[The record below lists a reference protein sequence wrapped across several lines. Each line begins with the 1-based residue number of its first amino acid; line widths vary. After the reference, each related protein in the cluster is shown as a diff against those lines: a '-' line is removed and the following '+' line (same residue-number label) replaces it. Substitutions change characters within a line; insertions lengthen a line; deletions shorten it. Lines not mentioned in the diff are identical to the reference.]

1 MNKQLTTPFKKLLLA
16 QRATLLAQIASLRG
30 GTVGRA
36 EASAEHFGRPEDSRA
51 QVVTER
57 DLEFALDARETAE
70 LVAVDAALKRIEA
83 GVYGLCADCG
93 VAIPAAR
100 LQAAPE
106 ATRCIDCQDK
116 SERSHDKPAVA

>member
-1 MNKQLTTPFKKLLLA
+1 MNKQLTDPFKLLLLE
-16 QRATLLAQIASLRG
+16 QRAALLAQIASLRG

-51 QVVTER
+51 QVTTER

-83 GVYGLCADCG
+83 GVYGQCADCG
-93 VAIPAAR
+93 VDVPAAR
-100 LQAAPE
+100 LRAAPE

-116 SERSHDKPAVA
+116 SEHSHGKPAIA